1 MPRRWGKQHVAIA
14 EHSAGPHVPCRPN
27 VLLTCS
33 PPAVIEARAP
43 ARSSVREPLHEEPFV
58 MPPDRMPAPWMRTF
72 VLLTLGQTIS
82 AVGTQLTAFG
92 LGVTILQQTGSVTL
106 FSTVILAASIP
117 GIVVAPLAGMLT
129 DRWNRRLTLLL
140 GHVGAGLCVVGM
152 VVAHHLNALGIG
164 VIIPALMLKAVFDN
178 FVLAAFTSCAVA
190 LVPKDRLDRAN
201 SLIQLCAGVGQIA
214 APTLAGLLLPSV
226 GLGGILLIDVAT
238 FAYAAVVLVFLRIPT
253 TDPSKERARNTENEE
268 AGAHEAEGGLRG
280 MLRETM
286 AGLAYLRGKR
296 GLVALIALGTFATFL
311 FGSVE
316 ILFSP
321 LVLAFGSVQDLGY
334 VESIGGVGL
343 LVGGIALTLLPPARR
358 RVRRLLGYM
367 TLQGAILLI
376 AVAKPSVFLAAIG
389 SFGLL
394 FAFPFTMASGQ
405 AIWQTCVP
413 LELQGRVAAV
423 RGAAS
428 TTSFAIATLLAGPL
442 ADRLFEPAMAS
453 GGLLA
458 SSLGALLGIGHG
470 RGVALLMAIFGA
482 LMLAAVLI
490 ARRYRPLIALDEPT
504 SEAGD
509 PAVPVV
515 AQI

>member
-1 MPRRWGKQHVAIA
+1 M
-14 EHSAGPHVPCRPN
+14 
-27 VLLTCS
+27 
-33 PPAVIEARAP
+33 
-43 ARSSVREPLHEEPFV
+43 REPLHEEPFV

-140 GHVGAGLCVVGM
+140 GHVGAGLCVIGM
-152 VVAHHLNALGIG
+152 VVAHHLHALGIG

-178 FVLAAFTSCAVA
+178 FVLAAFTSCSVA

-253 TDPSKERARNTENEE
+253 TNSSKVQAPNAATEEPSES
-268 AGAHEAEGGLRG
+268 GGSLRG

-286 AGLAYLRGKR
+286 AGVTYLRGKR

-358 RVRRLLGYM
+358 RVRRLLAY
-367 TLQGAILLI
+367 TALQGGILLI

-458 SSLGALLGIGHG
+458 SSLGPLLGVGHG
-470 RGVALLMAIFGA
+470 RGVALLMAFFGA
-482 LMLAAVLI
+482 LMLIAVLV

-515 AQI
+515 AQT